1 MRYPRVDM
9 EGITTVVA
17 LAETGDA
24 VKAAELLNVG
34 PSAIQKRL
42 NKAEITLIAKLFRK
56 TAHGIVMTSDGRAYY
71 SEAVFALEHAV
82 LAEDKVATAHK
93 LRDKRLLLGHST
105 HLPRRLLTLLAQIK
119 VESMDGMTIEDESG
133 LSREIERKVANGLL
147 HAGIGFLPVRH
158 SALATQVLTE
168 EPLVLC
174 LAKKHPL
181 ATRALI
187 RPAELDK
194 LPVVAVGRQPFPD
207 FHEEVAE
214 FYRGFGVELAIVAD
228 AFAPAEALCLVE
240 QGVGACFMSQSAA
253 SQNSSIVVIPLS
265 TRILTRKCGVFYR
278 DDNHHPSL
286 RRFVKYVS
294 SKCKQ
299 AQK

>member
-9 EGITTVVA
+9 EGIITVVA
-17 LAETGDA
+17 LAETGDT

-42 NKAEITLIAKLFRK
+42 TKTESALVTKLFRR
-56 TAHGIVMTSDGRAYY
+56 TAHGIVMTSDGKTYC
-71 SEAVFALEHAV
+71 SEAIFALEHAV
-82 LAEDKVATAHK
+82 LAEDKVAAVHK

-119 VESMDGMTIEDESG
+119 SENMEAMTIEDESG
-133 LSREIERKVANGLL
+133 LSKEIERKVAHGLL
-147 HAGIGFLPVRH
+147 HVGIGFLPVRH
-158 SALATQVLTE
+158 SVLATQVLME

-174 LAKKHPL
+174 LPKKHPL
-181 ATRALI
+181 ATRALL
-187 RPAELDK
+187 RPEDLDR
-194 LPVVAVGRQPFPD
+194 LPVVAVARQPFPD

-214 FYRGFGVELAIVAD
+214 FYRGFGIELAVVAD
-228 AFAPAEALCLVE
+228 AFAPAEALYLVE
-240 QGVGACFMSQSAA
+240 QGIGVCFLSQSAA
-253 SQNSSIVVIPLS
+253 SQNSAIVAIPLS

-278 DDNHHPSL
+278 DDNHHPTL

-294 SKCKQ
+294 NKCKQ
-299 AQK
+299 DQK

>member
-1 MRYPRVDM
+1 MRYPRIDM

-17 LAETGDA
+17 LAETGDT

-34 PSAIQKRL
+34 PSAVQKRL
-42 NKAEITLIAKLFRK
+42 TKAESVLVAKLFRK

-71 SEAVFALEHAV
+71 TEAVFALEHAV
-82 LAEDKVATAHK
+82 LAEDKVVTAHK

-119 VESMDGMTIEDESG
+119 IENMEDMTIEDESG

-158 SALATQVLTE
+158 PALATEVLLE

-174 LAKKHPL
+174 LSKKHPL
-181 ATRALI
+181 ATRALL
-187 RPAELDK
+187 RPEDLDT
-194 LPVVAVGRQPFPD
+194 LPVVAVARQPFPD
-207 FHEEVAE
+207 FHEGVAE
-214 FYRGFGVELAIVAD
+214 FYRGFGIELAVVAD
-228 AFAPAEALCLVE
+228 AFAPAEALYLVE
-240 QGVGACFMSQSAA
+240 QGMGACFLSQSAA
-253 SQNSSIVVIPLS
+253 SQNSAIVAMPLS

-278 DDNHHPSL
+278 DDNHHPML

-294 SKCKQ
+294 NKCKQ

>member
-17 LAETGDA
+17 LAETGDT

-42 NKAEITLIAKLFRK
+42 NKAENTLVAKLFRK
-56 TAHGIVMTSDGRAYY
+56 TAHGIVMTPDGRAYY
-71 SEAVFALEHAV
+71 SEAIFALEHAV

-93 LRDKRLLLGHST
+93 LRDKQLLLGHST

-119 VESMDGMTIEDESG
+119 IENMEAMTIEDESG

-158 SALATQVLTE
+158 PALATQVLME

-174 LAKKHPL
+174 LSRKHPL
-181 ATRALI
+181 VTRAFCS
-187 RPAELDK
+187 
-194 LPVVAVGRQPFPD
+194 G
-207 FHEEVAE
+207 
-214 FYRGFGVELAIVAD
+214 
-228 AFAPAEALCLVE
+228 
-240 QGVGACFMSQSAA
+240 
-253 SQNSSIVVIPLS
+253 
-265 TRILTRKCGVFYR
+265 
-278 DDNHHPSL
+278 
-286 RRFVKYVS
+286 
-294 SKCKQ
+294 
-299 AQK
+299 